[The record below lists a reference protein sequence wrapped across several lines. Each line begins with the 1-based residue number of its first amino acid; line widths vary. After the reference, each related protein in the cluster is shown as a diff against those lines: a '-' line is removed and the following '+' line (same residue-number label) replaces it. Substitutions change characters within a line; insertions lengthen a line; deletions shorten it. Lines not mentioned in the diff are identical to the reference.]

1 MENLYKTD
9 YTQWLS
15 QQRELLA
22 QRQFHKL
29 NIENL
34 LEAMELRK
42 GDMAN
47 ELGSHLKILL
57 IHLLNSDYQKRIL
70 KDPWVE
76 DKVIHIWLSSIN
88 NPRVEIE
95 HHIDKNPCPIS
106 RTEEVLAEVYPKAK
120 KEAIKEL
127 NGYIKI
133 ESKRLNKKSF
143 PDECPWTYDQV
154 TDRDWLPGDRVM
166 EE

>member
-15 QQRELLA
+15 QQRELLT

-29 NIENL
+29 DIENL
-34 LEAMELRK
+34 LEAMGLRM

-57 IHLLNSDYQKRIL
+57 IHLLNYDYQKRIL

-76 DKVIHIWLSSIN
+76 DKVLHIWLSSIN
-88 NPRVEIE
+88 RVEIE
-95 HHIDKNPCPIS
+95 HHIDKNPSLIP

-127 NGYIKI
+127 NRYIKI

-154 TDRDWLPGDRVM
+154 TDSDWLPGDRVM
-166 EE
+166 KK